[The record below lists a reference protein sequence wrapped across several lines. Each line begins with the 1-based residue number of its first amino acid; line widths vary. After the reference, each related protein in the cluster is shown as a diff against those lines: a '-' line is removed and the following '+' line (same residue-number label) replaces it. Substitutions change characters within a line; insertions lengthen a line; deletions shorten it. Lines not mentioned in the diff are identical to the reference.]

1 MLLCEG
7 FLLFEHVQLSFYL
20 EILTPSLFSFRSLQ
34 VTANSC
40 RLVSLPSLLP
50 RSSSHRN
57 EDPRIQMC
65 FINNGRK

>member
-1 MLLCEG
+1 MILCEG

-20 EILTPSLFSFRSLQ
+20 EILTLSLFSFRSLQ